1 MGKSEKQ
8 LKKFIEKCKI
18 LYKDQCIS
26 EPPILQAY
34 IRYLA
39 LTHRRDEHNVGIILH
54 TPSICFD
61 VLSITFS
68 AIINLISSENSTDD
82 FLESLSEGT
91 MVLYKGEKKIERYR
105 YEGKEIRKGKEYIK
119 LSQNKKDGKDNKF
132 IPQESW
138 TRITPYNGTSMRE
151 DGRGISSKNNDSIT
165 NFYTKVLE
173 LQKSDIPNMFDTSSI
188 IVTSKE
194 NSTIIKDI
202 FLKFNEEK
210 IALTNLITAA
220 YYSDADT
227 AFNIGDNPG
236 KTEALLKFVSK
247 VSTARGLM
255 RSKDG
260 NNHLGV
266 MILGDQIIHKSE
278 TELPGLINRKNLK
291 YVFISGEKNS
301 CFIQNILQDN
311 KNIALF
317 ACTKR
322 FVQKYPCES
331 RFNPLLAQL
340 SFQIDDIVN
349 KKITPIAIEDS
360 MLNWNLYSS
369 VKKALSIIYNNDH
382 SSDEKDYFI
391 RYSFSLL
398 KIFSSVIFPIS
409 ELEKN
414 NLNTNHITIKERI
427 EELKKIEIKIPSILK
442 EKSLYVIN
450 TLEALYK
457 YFFAQNEKLKILEKI
472 IMENRKKRIAIIVS
486 KKYYIPILNEYALFN
501 DNRIKIYTPNTF
513 PKEYFDIVVLT
524 SFIITPKFDPLSSYN
539 LKFCIPI
546 LYEHENKFY
555 KYEKKKNNELNN
567 FFNSRLTIR
576 SKSFLIPEKEE
587 DLDIEIDVAKV
598 HEIDE
603 SLNTYISEID
613 LNIQIKHFSI
623 NQHGKSNLCTK
634 VYKAAIFT
642 DGSRALFTEHYRAYV
657 FDSDTESIS
666 EKNIND
672 LTEGDYL
679 VFTNKNNE
687 TKDIVDIILKHLI
700 EENVLQYK
708 TIEAYKKSKKWKQN
722 LHDFV
727 IDNNMTVRQLY
738 KLPDEINLNVTEATI
753 RMWLDEDTHIVGP
766 REIESIQKIAILTND
781 DEMFQ
786 NAVQYYEACAE
797 VRKLRRNIMDKMAQ
811 AIMDKLINKTSNSDL
826 IAKTVYDRV
835 DSLSQLLEIETIVPY
850 EKEVPIHLT
859 NRPLEF

>member
-8 LKKFIEKCKI
+8 LKKIIEKCKI

-34 IRYLA
+34 IRYLSLA
-39 LTHRRDEHNVGIILH
+39 HRRDEHNVGVILH

-61 VLSITFS
+61 VLAITFS
-68 AIINLISSENSTDD
+68 AIINLISNETSTGD

-105 YEGKEIRKGKEYIK
+105 YEGREIRKGKEYIK
-119 LSQNKKDGKDNKF
+119 LSQNKKDGKENKF

-138 TRITPYNGTSMRE
+138 TRITPYNGTSTRE
-151 DGRGISSKNNDSIT
+151 DGCGISSKNNDSIT

-173 LQKSDIPNMFDTSSI
+173 LQKSDIPNVFDTSSI

-194 NSTIIKDI
+194 KSTIVKDI
-202 FLKFNEEK
+202 FLKFDEEK

-227 AFNIGDNPG
+227 VFNIGDNPG

-278 TELPGLINRKNLK
+278 TELPGLMNRKNLK
-291 YVFISGEKNS
+291 YVFISAEKNS
-301 CFIQNILQDN
+301 CFIQSILQDN

-322 FVQKYPCES
+322 FVQKYPCDS

-349 KKITPIAIEDS
+349 KTITPIVIEDS

-369 VKKALSIIYNNDH
+369 VKKALSIIYNNEY

-391 RYSFSLL
+391 WYSSSLL
-398 KIFSSVIFPIS
+398 KIFVSAIFPIS

-414 NLNTNHITIKERI
+414 NIDTNHITIKERI
-427 EELKKIEIKIPSILK
+427 EELKKIEIRFPSILR
-442 EKSLYVIN
+442 EKSSYIIN
-450 TLEALYK
+450 TLEALFK
-457 YFFAQNEKLKILEKI
+457 YFFVQNDKLKILEKI

-486 KKYYIPILNEYALFN
+486 KKYYLSILDKYALFN
-501 DNRIKIYTPNTF
+501 DNRIKIFTHNTF

-524 SFIITPKFDPLSSYN
+524 SFVITSKFDPLSSYN
-539 LKFCIPI
+539 LRFCIPI
-546 LYEHENKFY
+546 LYEHEDKYY
-555 KYEKKKNNELNN
+555 KYEKSKYNELNN
-567 FFNSRLTIR
+567 FLNSRLTIR

-587 DLDIEIDVAKV
+587 DLCTEDVTKV
-598 HEIDE
+598 HEINE

-634 VYKAAIFT
+634 VHKAIIFT

-657 FDSDTESIS
+657 FDSDEENIS

-672 LTEGDYL
+672 LTEGDCL

-700 EENVLQYK
+700 EENILQCT

-727 IDNNMTVRQLY
+727 IDNKMTVRQLY
-738 KLPDEINLNVTEATI
+738 KLPKERNLNVTEATI
-753 RMWLDEDTHIVGP
+753 RMWMDEDSHIVGP
-766 REIESIQKIAILTND
+766 REIESIQRVAILTND

-786 NAVQYYEACAE
+786 NAGQYYEACAE

-835 DSLSQLLEIETIVPY
+835 DNLSQLLEIETIVPY
-850 EKEVPIHLT
+850 EKEVPIHMT
-859 NRPLEF
+859 NKPLEF